1 MKTFTY
7 NIKSIEVLGASS
19 AVTEHGDDRRNLL
32 RFVNT
37 MSDLLIKYK
46 PQLEKLT
53 QEDGDGSAVSIL
65 FFMLA
70 FSLFVRYPICR
81 VWTN

>member
-7 NIKSIEVLGASS
+7 NVKSIEIMGASS

-37 MSDLLIKYK
+37 MSELLVKYK
-46 PQLEKLT
+46 PQLELLA
-53 QEDGDGSAVSIL
+53 QEDGDGSAVSIFFFTCFSQSCAL
-65 FFMLA
+65 FYM
-70 FSLFVRYPICR
+70 
-81 VWTN
+81 